1 MRDDREDIAVGMA
14 GVYVAGAVGAICA
27 MHFCWDALQQS
38 GLTVPV
44 LFGVC
49 SLAAAAPWVYLLYSE
64 RSR

>member
-1 MRDDREDIAVGMA
+1 MSEEDAVIASGI
-14 GVYVAGAVGAICA
+14 YVAGLSGAICA

-49 SLAAAAPWVYLLYSE
+49 TLAAAAPWVYLLSSE
-64 RSR
+64 RSRW

>member
-1 MRDDREDIAVGMA
+1 MSEENAVIASGI
-14 GVYVAGAVGAICA
+14 YVAGLSGAICA

-49 SLAAAAPWVYLLYSE
+49 TLAAAAPWVYLLSSE
-64 RSR
+64 RSRW